1 MASAV
6 ADQWPQE
13 RGAQALG
20 PYGEGLGG
28 PQGGALTGAQT
39 LHTAG
44 HRLTPGKGNAAI
56 TRTAEQSSFGCRN
69 AVSG

>member
-6 ADQWPQE
+6 ADQWPQK
-13 RGAQALG
+13 RGARALG
-20 PYGEGLGG
+20 PYGEDLGG
-28 PQGGALTGAQT
+28 PQGGTLTGSQT

-44 HRLTPGKGNAAI
+44 RLTPGKGNAAV